1 MSRIITKTYTDYEEK
16 DVNLDE
22 TLFHNANGYIGIR
35 GALEEGVPEMWNT
48 MRGCYINGFY
58 DVIPMKQAENL
69 CNFVDKKDTMLNV
82 SDTMTITL
90 SVDGES
96 FDLQKGKL
104 SSHTRTLDMESG
116 FTLREVDWTSL
127 KGRRINLTSKR
138 MTSFYELPLF
148 TIEYTVKAVNK
159 DMKVS
164 ICSSHIAGVTN
175 YCNPND
181 PRLASESLKNLSVL
195 DMETTDEFSYA
206 ISETSVSKLKM
217 CSLVHNEI
225 AGNETDVN
233 KKIVKEGERV
243 DEIFE
248 FTLKK
253 DSSVTLV
260 KYCIYTDSIRN
271 KDVLSSAKKVWERV
285 RKNGLRHYYEMQK
298 IYLEDFWKCSGMT
311 ISGDD
316 ALNRSVAFNM
326 YELLQSAA
334 KDPYCSIA
342 AKGLSGE
349 GYEGHYFWDTEVFVL
364 PFLILTNPKLAKMIL
379 NYRYHTLDKARE
391 NALLLGHKKGALYP
405 WRTITGT
412 ECSGYF
418 VSGSAAYHINADIAY
433 AVISYYLATGDID
446 FIEDSGEEILIETA
460 RLWLDLGNYNSKGK
474 YVLNDVTGP
483 DEYTCMVNN
492 NYYTNCAAKYNIEW
506 AVKLYEKLRSENR
519 WEETSK
525 RLKVSEGELREM
537 KKAADKMLLLY
548 DSKHGINPQDDSF
561 LDKPVWDFAGT
572 PKENYPLLLHYHPLH
587 LYRYQVCKQ
596 ADTVMSYFMFEEMQ
610 NYDTMCR
617 SYDYYENIT
626 THDSSLSTCAFSIV
640 ASRLGMRDKGFEYF
654 GDSAKLD
661 LENTHN
667 NTKDGMHTANM
678 GGCYMAIVNGFAGLR
693 ITENGLFLAPFLP
706 KDWDGYKFCVKYK
719 ERLIRITA
727 NKYVMTAELVEG
739 DSTEINVYD
748 GHYPLIVNEPI
759 VVAMLKDS
767 AASWYTK

>member
-1 MSRIITKTYTDYEEK
+1 MSRIITKTYTDFEEK

-22 TLFHNANGYIGIR
+22 TIFHNANGYIGVR
-35 GALEEGVPEMWNT
+35 GALEEGVPDTWNT
-48 MRGCYINGFY
+48 MRGSYINGFY

-82 SDTMTITL
+82 ADTMTITL
-90 SVDGES
+90 SVDKES

-104 SSHTRTLDMESG
+104 SAHKRTLDMESG
-116 FTLREVDWTSL
+116 YTLREVEWTSL
-127 KGRRINLTSKR
+127 KGRQIKVTSKR
-138 MTSFYELPLF
+138 MASFYELPLF
-148 TIEYTVKAVNK
+148 TIEYTVTAVNK
-159 DMKVS
+159 DMKIS
-164 ICSSHIAGVTN
+164 LCSSHIAGVTN
-175 YCNPND
+175 YCNPGD
-181 PRLASESLKNLSVL
+181 PRLAQEAIKNLTV
-195 DMETTDEFSYA
+195 TDINYEEDFSYA

-217 CSLVHNEI
+217 CSLVHNELVSGKEDI
-225 AGNETDVN
+225 VRKTAVGTDR
-233 KKIVKEGERV
+233 I
-243 DEIFE
+243 DENFDIS
-248 FTLKK
+248 LKK
-253 DSSVTLV
+253 GESVTIV
-260 KYCIYTDSIRN
+260 KYCIFTDSVRN
-271 KDVLSSAKKVWERV
+271 KDVYSSAKKIWNKVK
-285 RKNGLRHYYEMQK
+285 KNGLKHYYEMQK
-298 IYLEDFWKCSGMT
+298 IFLEDFWKCSGMK
-311 ISGDD
+311 IDGDES
-316 ALNRSVAFNM
+316 LNKSVAYNM

-364 PFLILTNPKLAKMIL
+364 PFLILTNPGLAKMIL
-379 NYRYHTLDKARE
+379 NYRYHTLNKARE

-433 AVISYYLATGDID
+433 AIISYYLATGDLD
-446 FIEDSGEEILIETA
+446 FIEETGEEMLIETA

-474 YVLNDVTGP
+474 FVLNDVTGP

-506 AVKLYEKLRSENR
+506 AVKLYEKLVKENR
-519 WEETSK
+519 WEESKK
-525 RLKVSEGELREM
+525 RLNITDSEIKEM
-537 KKAADKMLLLY
+537 KKASEKMLLLY
-548 DSKHGINPQDDSF
+548 DSKLGINPQDDSF
-561 LDKPVWDFAGT
+561 LDKPVWDFENT
-572 PKENYPLLLHYHPLH
+572 PKEDYPLLLHYHPLH

-596 ADTVMSYFMFEEMQ
+596 ADTVMSYFMYEEMQ

-617 SYDYYENIT
+617 SYDYYEKIT

-693 ITENGLFLAPFLP
+693 ITEKGLFLAPFIP
-706 KDWDGYKFCVKYK
+706 QKWDGYKFCIKYQG
-719 ERLIRITA
+719 RLLRIA
-727 NKYVMTAELVEG
+727 VNKYVMTAELVEG
-739 DSTEINVYD
+739 DSIEINVYD
-748 GHYPLIVNEPI
+748 GHYPLVENEPI
-759 VVAMLKDS
+759 VVAVMKDC
-767 AASWYTK
+767 AASWYVK